1 MKYGPMKDGLTNY
14 VIELIKRGKMF
25 ALYVLLALVYL
36 FGVFSES
43 TGLIKEF
50 VDYYED
56 WVYLLRQT
64 VVIVFSSGI
73 TASLLGIAAGILMTR
88 TWFQHFAEMFSQ
100 SFNILSAVPTLAILA
115 IIMTLTG
122 LGFKSAFIGLVTV
135 TILPVVRNT
144 YQGISEV
151 PEHMIEAARGQGM
164 TDRQI
169 LWKVQFP
176 NALYVITAGIRTGFA
191 LNVGTSPLITLIAA
205 DSLGE
210 YIFTGIQLNEF
221 NSLLIGSLS
230 VAALAIVTDFVLSKL
245 QYWFLPKGVN
255 PQRFAQE

>member
-1 MKYGPMKDGLTNY
+1 MNT
-14 VIELIKRGKMF
+14 VIELVQKSKTF
-25 ALYVLLALVYL
+25 FLYLLLALVYL
-36 FGVFSES
+36 SGVLSES
-43 TGLIKEF
+43 TGLIEEF
-50 VDYYED
+50 LGSYED
-56 WVYLLRQT
+56 WIYLLRQN
-64 VVIVFSSGI
+64 VYIVFASGI

-88 TWFQHFAEMFSQ
+88 PWFQRYSQAFAQ

-122 LGFKSAFIGLVTV
+122 LGFKSAFIGLLTV

-144 YQGISEV
+144 FQGIREV

-164 TDRQI
+164 TDGQI
-169 LWKVQFP
+169 LWKVQIP
-176 NALYVITAGIRTGFA
+176 NASYVISAGIRTGFA

-230 VAALAIVTDFVLSKL
+230 VAALAIVTDFILSKMQFL
-245 QYWFLPKGVN
+245 LLPKGVN
-255 PQRFAQE
+255 PQRFPEQ

>member
-1 MKYGPMKDGLTNY
+1 MND
-14 VIELIKRGKMF
+14 VIALIRRSRMCF
-25 ALYVLLALVYL
+25 LYLLLAMVYL

-43 TGLIKEF
+43 TGLIEEF
-50 VDYYED
+50 LDSYED
-56 WVYLLRQT
+56 WIYLLRQNILI
-64 VVIVFSSGI
+64 VVTSGVA
-73 TASLLGIAAGILMTR
+73 ASLLGIGAGILMTR
-88 TWFQHFAEMFSQ
+88 PWFKRYAEAFAQ
-100 SFNILSAVPTLAILA
+100 GFNILSAVPTLAILA

-151 PEHMIEAARGQGM
+151 PEHMIEAALGQGM
-164 TDRQI
+164 TERQV
-169 LWKVQFP
+169 LWKVQIP
-176 NALYVITAGIRTGFA
+176 NALYVISAGIRTGFA

-210 YIFTGIQLNEF
+210 FIFTGIQLNEF

-245 QYWFLPKGVN
+245 QYWLLPKGVN

>member
-1 MKYGPMKDGLTNY
+1 MTYI
-14 VIELIKRGKMF
+14 IELINRSRTF
-25 ALYVLLALVYL
+25 LLYALLAMTFL

-43 TGLIKEF
+43 SGLIEEF
-50 VDYYED
+50 MASYED
-56 WVYLLRQT
+56 WIYLLKQN
-64 VVIVFSSGI
+64 VIMVFASG
-73 TASLLGIAAGILMTR
+73 TSASILGICAGILMTR
-88 TWFQHFAEMFSQ
+88 PWFKRYANAFSQ

-122 LGFKSAFIGLVTV
+122 LGFKSAFIGLLTV

-151 PEHMIEAARGQGM
+151 PEHMIEAASGQGM
-164 TDRQI
+164 TERQI

-176 NALYVITAGIRTGFA
+176 NALYVISAGIRTGFA

-210 YIFTGIQLNEF
+210 FIFTGIQLNEF
-221 NSLLIGSLS
+221 NSLLIGSVS
-230 VAALAIVTDFVLSKL
+230 VAMLAIVTDFVLSKL
-245 QYWFLPKGVN
+245 QFWLLPKGIN
-255 PQRFAQE
+255 PQRFVQE